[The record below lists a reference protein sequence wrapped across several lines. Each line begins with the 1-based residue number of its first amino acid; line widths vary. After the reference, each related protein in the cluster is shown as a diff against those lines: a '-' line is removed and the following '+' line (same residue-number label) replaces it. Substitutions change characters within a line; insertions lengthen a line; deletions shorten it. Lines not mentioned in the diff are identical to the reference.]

1 MPPASNAASHAAPGT
16 RRRFLR
22 RFLRNKNGATAV
34 EFALVALPFFALLY
48 AVLETGLVFFAQ
60 EVLQTAT
67 TQASRA
73 IMTGQAQTQNV
84 SATTF
89 QQSVCNAATSLFTCG
104 SIYVNVQKF
113 SSFTSASMM
122 NPLSNGNFNNSMTYN
137 TGGPGDIVVVQTFY
151 QWPVFLGPL
160 GFNLTN
166 MNGNYRL
173 LQATAVFR
181 NEPY

>member
-1 MPPASNAASHAAPGT
+1 MFGPRAKKFSAVRKPRILG
-16 RRRFLR
+16 
-22 RFLRNKNGATAV
+22 RFLRNRSGATAV
-34 EFALVALPFFALLY
+34 EFALVALPFFALIY
-48 AVLETGLVFFAQ
+48 AILETGLVFFAQ
-60 EVLQTAT
+60 EVLQTAV
-67 TQASRA
+67 TQASRS
-73 IMTGQAQTQNV
+73 IMTGQAQTQNI

-89 QQSVCNAATSLFTCG
+89 QQSVCTQATSLFTCG
-104 SIYVNVQKF
+104 NVYVNVQKF
-113 SSFTSASMM
+113 SSFTSATML
-122 NPLSNGNFNNSMTYN
+122 NPLNNGNFNTAMNYN
-137 TGGPGDIVVVQTFY
+137 TGGPGDIVVVQVFY